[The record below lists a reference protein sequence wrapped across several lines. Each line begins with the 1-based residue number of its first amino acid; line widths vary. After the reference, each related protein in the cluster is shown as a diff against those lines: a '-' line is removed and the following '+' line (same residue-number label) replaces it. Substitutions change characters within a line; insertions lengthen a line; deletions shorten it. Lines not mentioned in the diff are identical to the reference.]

1 MLGAETIIRF
11 SATELTS
18 LIRAR
23 TLTARAVVEACLWQI
38 NRSDG
43 RLRAFITI
51 SPESA
56 LAEADRL
63 DGMAERGQF
72 AGALHGIPFAVK
84 DLIPTANIR
93 TTRGSALYEHD
104 VPDED
109 DVVVARLKAA
119 GGILIGKTNTPEFG
133 FGALCRNVI
142 AGNTVNP
149 YAPDC
154 TSGGSSGGSA
164 VAVATGMV
172 PLALGTD
179 FGGSV
184 RTPASFC
191 DVIGIRPAVG
201 TVPRVSKQ
209 FLWETLASFGVM
221 ARTVSDAELM
231 LAAIAGSDVR
241 DPVSMG
247 LQAYQSAQLFSRN
260 DLRLAASVDLGVAT
274 IAREVS
280 DIFDLAIDRI
290 SRMGFVV
297 EAQHPDFTG
306 VQQAFETLR
315 AGLLFHEF
323 GSMIED
329 ASSDVSATVRWNV
342 ERGRNVYLK
351 DVLQAETI
359 RTRLYRNCAVFFE
372 GFDFLLLPSASVA
385 PWPLSQA
392 DVDSIDDKP
401 TNNIIDYLTITYAI
415 SLVGLPVMS
424 IPCGWTPDGRP
435 IGMQIVAGPGR
446 NGDLLAFAALLEQDD
461 GFRHRFP
468 A

>member
-1 MLGAETIIRF
+1 
-11 SATELTS
+11 
-18 LIRAR
+18 
-23 TLTARAVVEACLWQI
+23 
-38 NRSDG
+38 
-43 RLRAFITI
+43 
-51 SPESA
+51 
-56 LAEADRL
+56 
-63 DGMAERGQF
+63 
-72 AGALHGIPFAVK
+72 
-84 DLIPTANIR
+84 
-93 TTRGSALYEHD
+93 
-104 VPDED
+104 
-109 DVVVARLKAA
+109 
-119 GGILIGKTNTPEFG
+119 
-133 FGALCRNVI
+133 
-142 AGNTVNP
+142 
-149 YAPDC
+149 
-154 TSGGSSGGSA
+154 
-164 VAVATGMV
+164 
-172 PLALGTD
+172 
-179 FGGSV
+179 
-184 RTPASFC
+184 
-191 DVIGIRPAVG
+191 
-201 TVPRVSKQ
+201 
-209 FLWETLASFGVM
+209 
-221 ARTVSDAELM
+221 
-231 LAAIAGSDVR
+231 
-241 DPVSMG
+241 MG
-247 LQAYQSAQLFSRN
+247 LQAYQSVQLFSRN

-280 DIFDLAIDRI
+280 DVFDLAIDRI

-315 AGLLFHEF
+315 AALLFHEF
-323 GSMIED
+323 GPMIED

-342 ERGRNVYLK
+342 ERGRNVSLK